1 MKGLEPKEYLSQI
14 RYIDNDIRSR
24 QEEVERL
31 QSTLTVNTSSI
42 KEDKVQES
50 RQGYYDD
57 RYMAYLKEKEKINS
71 LIDKLVNL
79 KVKITNEIDLL
90 EDRRHRVILREY
102 YLNMRSF
109 QNIAYSMNYDVRHIH
124 RLHDEALL
132 AIKDVIV
139 CH

>member
-31 QSTLTVNTSSI
+31 QSMLTVNTSSI

-71 LIDKLVNL
+71 LIDELVNL

-90 EDRRHRVILREY
+90 EDRRYRVILREY

-109 QNIAYSMNYDVRHIH
+109 PNIAYSMNYDLRHVH
-124 RLHDEALL
+124 RLHGEALL